1 MAENTE
7 RRCYICGRTEKEVKD
22 LFFNEDEPYEDEP
35 LMEDHVALQW
45 YTLCICM
52 GCKDLIIGISLQDC
66 CIKEVVA
73 QQISETLDK
82 ISEAVTA
89 EKARISELF

>member
-1 MAENTE
+1 MADKE
-7 RRCYICGRTEKEVKD
+7 RRCYICGRTEEEVRD
-22 LFFNEDEPYEDEP
+22 YFFTDNPDEDDDEP

-52 GCKDLIIGISLQDC
+52 GCKDLIIGIALQDC
-66 CIKEVVA
+66 CIKETVA